1 MLRTSG
7 RITPNPIM
15 KKVFVNGTF
24 DILHMGHLELLEFA
38 KSLGDFL
45 IVAIDSDRRVKE
57 LKGPARPIN
66 TEYERKQM
74 LEAIRWVDRVY
85 VFDSDAELV
94 SYISD
99 CDLMVK
105 GSDYRGRPIVGQD
118 VCPEIVFFERLED
131 YSSSKKIEDIISR

>member
-1 MLRTSG
+1 
-7 RITPNPIM
+7 M

-45 IVAIDSDRRVKE
+45 IVAIDSDRRVRE
-57 LKGPARPIN
+57 LKGTTRPIN
-66 TEYERKQM
+66 TEYERKAM
-74 LEAIRWVDRVY
+74 LQALRWVDRVY
-85 VFDSDAELV
+85 IFDSDAELV

-105 GSDYRGRPIVGQD
+105 GSDYRGKPIVGQD
-118 VCPEIVFFERLED
+118 QCPEIVFFERLED